1 MTIAASIP
9 IVQVSY
15 HKFFPQY
22 NPGTDVKPLTLH
34 LFQVPIPAPAS
45 TYFDTSFLVPGAFY
59 GVGTLIWV
67 SEVDWYLVRVR
78 PLIPCLLL
86 AQVFNVRSET

>member
-9 IVQVSY
+9 IAHVSY
-15 HKFFPQY
+15 FFTQY
-22 NPGTDVKPLTLH
+22 NSETDVKTLTLH
-34 LFQVPIPAPAS
+34 QFQVPIPATAS
-45 TYFDTSFLVPGAFY
+45 TCFDTSFLVPGAFY

-67 SEVDWYLVRVR
+67 SEIDWYLVRVR